1 MALLTPAQEY
11 NDASIHVLE
20 GLEAIRKR
28 PGMYVGGTGLQ
39 GFHHLFKEVIDNAV
53 DEALAGYC
61 DWIDVVIHVD
71 QSLSVKDNGRGIPFG
86 MHATGRRTIEVA
98 MTVPHSGGKF
108 GDKDSG
114 YTVSGGLHGVGLTA
128 VNALSK
134 WAQVTIWRD
143 GEQYEQTYTSGL
155 ETRGTS
161 ERFLIGEPGQPV
173 ITADAKRQR
182 GTMIRFLPD
191 VDVFGHLHFQVG
203 IIEERIRMMAYLNP
217 GLTITL
223 TDLRTSEERRV
234 FCFDGGLSEFV
245 QYLNEGKHALNQP
258 ASFSGSAGD
267 VTVGIG
273 LQYTDGYAETL
284 ASFVNCIPTKS
295 GGTHVRGFKAAFT
308 RACNDYAKTN
318 GLLKPGQDNLEGDL
332 LREGMTCVLSIRIPT
347 PEFIGQTKDELS
359 NKEVQNIVSTIVTE
373 QFGAYLDQNREFA
386 TNMVQRAILSKRAR
400 DAAKK
405 AAEDVRAGKDK
416 KDKNGR
422 RKVLVEKLT
431 PPQSHD
437 YDKNEL
443 FIVEGD
449 SAGGSA
455 KQGRDF
461 RHHGILPLRGKSLN
475 VEKEND
481 LAKILKNAEI
491 AAIVDSIGA
500 GIGASF
506 DLSQARYGK
515 VIIMSDAD
523 PDGGHIQSLLI
534 TLFYNYM
541 RPLVE
546 AGRLYVAMPPLYKI
560 SYATG
565 KGKAKQQEVVYAWTD
580 EELDGHRRDLA
591 KQKVSFELQRY
602 KGLGEMNPDQLWET
616 TMNPESRTLI
626 QVDVEDPSI
635 AERRITTLMGSNS
648 ELRKQW
654 LYENIDFDAYEE

>member
-1 MALLTPAQEY
+1 MALVTPAQEY

-28 PGMYVGGTGLQ
+28 PGMYVGGTGVQ

-61 DWIDVVIHVD
+61 DWIDVTIHED
-71 QSLSVKDNGRGIPFG
+71 QSLGVQDNGRGIPFG
-86 MHATGRRTIEVA
+86 IHETGKRTVEVA

-134 WAQVTIWRD
+134 WTQVTIWRD
-143 GEQYEQTYTSGL
+143 GQRYEQTYRSGP
-155 ETRGTS
+155 TDDGKRI
-161 ERFLIGEPGQPV
+161 RIGEPDQPT
-173 ITADAKRQR
+173 IAKDTTHAR
-182 GTMIRFLPD
+182 GTLIRFLPD
-191 VDVFGHLHFQVG
+191 SEVFGHLHFQVG
-203 IIEERIRMMAYLNP
+203 IVEERIRMMAYLNP

-223 TDLRTSEERRV
+223 TDLRTSDERRV
-234 FCFDGGLSEFV
+234 FSFEGGLSAFV
-245 QYLNEGKHALNQP
+245 DFLNEGKKTLHTP
-258 ASFSGSAGD
+258 ASFSGTSGD
-267 VTVGIG
+267 ITVDIG

-308 RACNDYAKTN
+308 RTCNDYAKTN

-332 LREGMTCVLSIRIPT
+332 LREGMTCVLSIRIPN

-373 QFGAYLDQNREFA
+373 QLGAYLDQNREFA
-386 TNMVQRAILSKRAR
+386 TNLIQRAILSKRAR

-405 AAEDVRAGKDK
+405 AAEDVRTGRDK

-437 YDKNEL
+437 YEKNEL

-475 VEKEND
+475 VEKETD

-500 GIGASF
+500 GIGSSF
-506 DLSQARYGK
+506 DLSQAKYGK

-534 TLFYNYM
+534 TLFYSYM

-546 AGRLYVAMPPLYKI
+546 AGRLYVAMPPLYKLTYQ
-560 SYATG
+560 SG
-565 KGKAKQQEVVYAWTD
+565 KGKSKQQEIVYCWTD
-580 EELDGHRRDLA
+580 DELDDLRRDLA

-616 TMNPESRTLI
+616 TMNPETRTLI
-626 QVDVEDPSI
+626 QVDVNDPSI

-648 ELRKQW
+648 DLRKQW
-654 LYENIDFDAYEE
+654 LYENIDFDSYEE